1 MENDLSIMKFKKLLN
16 TLISLF
22 LVLISNIVL
31 GEWSLYFKDNTS
43 ETYIDYSSKTVKG
56 DKVQYVQYTDF
67 PFGVPKDLGQG
78 MSIKYLSEIDCKEET
93 IRSLYLVNYRDIK
106 LQGGVLSNHD
116 LTSTSPSKIIPN
128 TGQSSLMKK
137 LCN

>member
-1 MENDLSIMKFKKLLN
+1 MVKMNKSIN
-16 TLISLF
+16 TLIF
-22 LVLISNIVL
+22 LLLILISNTVF
-31 GEWSLYFKDNTS
+31 GEWTLYFKDNSS
-43 ETYIDYSSKTVKG
+43 ENYIDYSSKSVKG

-67 PFGVPKDLGQG
+67 PFGLPKDLGQG

-93 IRSLYLVNYRDIK
+93 IRSLYLVTYRDLK
-106 LQGGVLSNHD
+106 LQGSVLSNHD

-128 TGQSSLMKK
+128 TGQSNLMKK

>member
-1 MENDLSIMKFKKLLN
+1 MKFKKLLN